1 MPELFPE
8 AKCRKKM
15 KASPEDN
22 SGLRTFLTNPTVYV
36 FFQRLLGGRGVG
48 AFLATNFWKLKG
60 GETVVDI
67 GCASGFV
74 LDYMPNDVRYFGV
87 DISKEYIDAAQK
99 KFSARGN
106 FLLGTAQDLL
116 NNGGD
121 VLLKKV
127 DLVTCNG
134 LLHHLTDDEA
144 SEILEI
150 SKQFLRPGGRLVC
163 LEATFLMRQTRLS
176 KQMVNMDRGRYV
188 RSEQQWKDLIARS
201 FDTYSTSVVTGLIR
215 IPYTHIVIQC
225 VNEQ

>member
-1 MPELFPE
+1 
-8 AKCRKKM
+8 M

-36 FFQRLLGGRGVG
+36 FFQRLLGGKGVG
-48 AFLATNFWKLKG
+48 AFLANDFWKLKG

-74 LDYMPNDVRYFGV
+74 LDYMLNDVRYYGV
-87 DISKEYIDAAQK
+87 AISKEYIYASQK
-99 KFSARGN
+99 KFSERGHY
-106 FLLGTAQDLL
+106 LLGTAQDLL

-121 VLLKKV
+121 ALLKKV

-163 LEATFLMRQTRLS
+163 LEATFLTRQTRLS
-176 KQMVNMDRGRYV
+176 KKMVNMDRGRYV
-188 RSEQQWKDLIARS
+188 RSEQQWRDLIARS
-201 FDTYSTSVVTGLIR
+201 FDTFSTSVVTGLIR

>member
-15 KASPEDN
+15 KESPEDN

-74 LDYMPNDVRYFGV
+74 LDYMPVDVRYYGV
-87 DISKEYIDAAQK
+87 DISKKYIDAAQK

-116 NNGGD
+116 NNGGNA
-121 VLLKKV
+121 LLKKV

-144 SEILEI
+144 IEILEI

-163 LEATFLMRQTRLS
+163 LEATFLTRQTRLS

-188 RSEQQWKDLIARS
+188 RSEQQWKDLLARS
-201 FDTYSTSVVTGLIR
+201 FDNFSTSVVTGLIR